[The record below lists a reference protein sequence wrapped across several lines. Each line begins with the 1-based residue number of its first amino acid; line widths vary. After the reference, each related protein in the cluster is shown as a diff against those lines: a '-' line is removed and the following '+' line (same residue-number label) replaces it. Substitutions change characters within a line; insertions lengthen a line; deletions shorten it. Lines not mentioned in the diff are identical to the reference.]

1 VLFSSPAFF
10 IFFAAYL
17 LLHLLVPLRWR
28 LALVIAGS
36 AFFYAYWNPWYAWI
50 PFAYIAIAYGG
61 ALWMMR
67 IEDAQARR
75 LRVAAVIVLLL
86 LPLAVVKYAG
96 FVYNDVL
103 GPILAPAHRWNAPW
117 ALPLGISFVTFTL
130 IAYVVDVHAGRY
142 RLERSVTMLSGLVLF
157 FPHLIAGPILRP
169 AELLPQLHH
178 PKAGL
183 GPQAG
188 LGLAIF
194 TLGLVKKL
202 VFADS
207 MAEVVD
213 RAFAPGASGLTA
225 ADYALGIYA
234 FALQIYC
241 DFSGYTDM
249 AIGAALVLGVK
260 LPSNFERPYTATS
273 PIEFWKRWHITLSRW
288 LRDYLY
294 IPLGGNR
301 RGFAR
306 QVVNLLVTMTLGGL
320 WHGANWTFML
330 WGAAHGAG
338 IAFVHTVRRVAAL
351 RWLARMPR
359 WIAVFLTF
367 HFVTALWILFRAP
380 DMATAGRVAA
390 GPFVAPAADLQAFVA
405 QNAFVVG
412 LLAFF
417 ALAHRWDSHESL
429 GRFVKAM
436 PRAALVPVLL
446 FAWLMAIV
454 VSHGSSAKFI
464 YFDF

>member
-1 VLFSSPAFF
+1 VLFSSPPFF

-17 LLHLLVPLRWR
+17 LLHLFVPLRWR

-36 AFFYAYWNPWYAWI
+36 AFFYAYWNPYYAWI
-50 PFAYIAIAYGG
+50 PFAYIAIAYFG

-67 IEDAQARR
+67 GAEGRPRKLR
-75 LRVAAVIVLLL
+75 LALVIVLLL
-86 LPLAVVKYAG
+86 VPLAVVKYAG

-103 GPILAPAHRWNAPW
+103 SPILAHTSRWDTPW

-142 RLERSVTMLSGLVLF
+142 RLERNAAMLSGLVLF

-169 AELLPQLHH
+169 AELLPQLRH
-178 PKAGL
+178 PKPGL

-207 MAEVVD
+207 MAEVVE
-213 RAFAPGASGLTA
+213 RAFAPADAGLTA
-225 ADYALGIYA
+225 ADYVLGIYA

-249 AIGAALVLGVK
+249 AIGAALALGVK

-273 PIEFWKRWHITLSRW
+273 SIEFWRRWHITLSRW

-301 RGFAR
+301 KGFAR
-306 QVVNLLVTMTLGGL
+306 QIVNLLVTMTLGGL

-330 WGAAHGAG
+330 WGAAHGLG
-338 IAFVHTVRRVAAL
+338 IAFVHGVRRAATL
-351 RWLARMPR
+351 RWMTRMPR
-359 WIAVFLTF
+359 WLAVLITF
-367 HFVTALWILFRAP
+367 HFVAALWILFRAP
-380 DMATAGRVAA
+380 DLATAARVAA
-390 GPFVAPAADLQAFVA
+390 GPFVAPAADLAAFA
-405 QNAFVVG
+405 AANGFVLG

-417 ALAHRWDSHESL
+417 AITHGWDSHEAL
-429 GRFVKAM
+429 ARVVKGVHKAVLV
-436 PRAALVPVLL
+436 PALV